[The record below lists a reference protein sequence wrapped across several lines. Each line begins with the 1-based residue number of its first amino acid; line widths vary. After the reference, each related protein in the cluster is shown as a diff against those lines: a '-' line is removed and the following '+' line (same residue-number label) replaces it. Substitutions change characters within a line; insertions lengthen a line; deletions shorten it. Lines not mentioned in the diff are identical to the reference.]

1 MSIKTRLAKLEDAL
15 GTGKINVANELT
27 RLKELALSG
36 NAPPDKTIADYK
48 KMIKECDNPEL
59 IKLYQ
64 AAIYAES

>member
-1 MSIKTRLAKLEDAL
+1 MSIQSRITRLENKL
-15 GTGKINVANELT
+15 GTTKINVANELT

-36 NAPPDKTIADYK
+36 NAPPSKTVADYK
-48 KMIKECDNPEL
+48 KMIKECDDPEL